1 MCCDSRKMRIFAASN
16 IKTELIMAVKKI
28 TYEEALE
35 RFHHSMEVKRAAKQ
49 RMAEAWALEGFKGT
63 PVSL

>member
-1 MCCDSRKMRIFAASN
+1 
-16 IKTELIMAVKKI
+16 MAVKKI